1 MSGRRNPFRD
11 GLFRLPGGQFSDFV
25 FGQAENCPFVHRHG
39 SERTVEGDRRCVPI
53 QYDPLHPPAAPLGG
67 ELDQMKQQPF
77 PVSAPSVLLID
88 VYVFQVETAIFLH
101 IQRDGIWPN
110 CYECQLWNG
119 KAGDLIHSSGT
130 ESAELRADSTL
141 IILPKLEPSTEKPV
155 GEWNTAE
162 IVCSDST
169 ITVHVN
175 GQLQNRL
182 TGLSN
187 RQGFI
192 GLQSEGGPV
201 QFRNIILTPLD

>member
-1 MSGRRNPFRD
+1 MERQSRRP
-11 GLFRLPGGQFSDFV
+11 
-25 FGQAENCPFVHRHG
+25 
-39 SERTVEGDRRCVPI
+39 
-53 QYDPLHPPAAPLGG
+53 DPLLGHG
-67 ELDQMKQQPF
+67 
-77 PVSAPSVLLID
+77 
-88 VYVFQVETAIFLH
+88 
-101 IQRDGIWPN
+101 
-110 CYECQLWNG
+110 
-119 KAGDLIHSSGT
+119 
-130 ESAELRADSTL
+130 SAELRADSTL